1 VDQISLREESI
12 VKSTT
17 KIFGVLLLP
26 AIGMFLVAC
35 GGGKVVV
42 IPNPATPGP
51 SAIVA
56 TAPVAPAQV
65 VVTTVPAMPAVPA
78 DVAQGVSPGP
88 NYFWVAGYYD
98 WRGDHYAWVPGNWM
112 LTPTTTSVWVS
123 AHWENTAGGYTWVPG
138 HWR

>member
-1 VDQISLREESI
+1 M
-12 VKSTT
+12 KSNTRML
-17 KIFGVLLLP
+17 GVLLLP
-26 AIGMFLVAC
+26 AIGVLLVGC

-42 IPNPATPGP
+42 LPGPVATTPGP

-56 TAPVAPAQV
+56 TAPAAPTAV
-65 VVTTVPAMPAVPA
+65 VVTTVPAMPGPQA

-112 LTPTTTSVWVS
+112 LTPSTTSVWIA
-123 AHWENTAGGYTWVPG
+123 AHFG
-138 HWR
+138 

>member
-1 VDQISLREESI
+1 MNSN
-12 VKSTT
+12 T
-17 KIFGVLLLP
+17 KMLGVLMLP
-26 AIGMFLVAC
+26 AIGVLFVAC

-42 IPNPATPGP
+42 LPSPYTPGP
-51 SAIVA
+51 SNIVA
-56 TAPVAPAQV
+56 TAPAPTAPV
-65 VVTTVPAMPAVPA
+65 VITTVPAMPAPQA

-98 WRGDHYAWVPGNWM
+98 WRGDHYAWVPGTWM
-112 LTPTTTSVWVS
+112 LTPSTTSVWVS